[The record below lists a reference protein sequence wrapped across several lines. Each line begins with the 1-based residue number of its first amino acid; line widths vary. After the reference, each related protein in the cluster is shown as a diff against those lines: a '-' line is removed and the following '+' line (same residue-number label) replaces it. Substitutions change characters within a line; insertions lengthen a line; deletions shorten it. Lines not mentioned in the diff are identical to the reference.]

1 MQMKHFA
8 RAHSRQLSMQF
19 VIQSDIFRP
28 SSLAQSLSSKSQSR
42 GAKGKGLDHSFLPK
56 KYLLSTHDVQDDVE

>member
-1 MQMKHFA
+1 
-8 RAHSRQLSMQF
+8 MQF